1 MGTRW
6 YGGYLLIPR
15 THKRNNTFCAPSRH
29 HREETSILVLPGAR
43 IISRAL
49 RRYRYDRVL
58 VAVSRQTA
66 VRIHRGGTHQSALLQ
81 AENLRVK
88 RSCCCC
94 GTSTCSQENTS
105 GRKKASRCDA
115 RRSASVH
122 RRRALPWIIN
132 RRTVPSPPL
141 HVRKSAPEGVKG
153 EQVRPSHH
161 RPSPPPCRLFWPSQV
176 GQNAAL
182 VADGAPLYRKSR
194 PDSSISID
202 RKAASY

>member
-1 MGTRW
+1 M
-6 YGGYLLIPR
+6 
-15 THKRNNTFCAPSRH
+15 
-29 HREETSILVLPGAR
+29 
-43 IISRAL
+43 
-49 RRYRYDRVL
+49 
-58 VAVSRQTA
+58 
-66 VRIHRGGTHQSALLQ
+66 IHYC
-81 AENLRVK
+81 RVK

-202 RKAASY
+202 RKVNDLCLVVMINFGGDDIEYWFYASFSWMLLPYINNNILLLAKYFVYVIACYRMH